1 MVVLVTEKCSEK
13 EYFELEWAGDKDRHV
28 DKTGSSQGGSKK
40 KKAYSTLAADMRGM
54 LGSRGM
60 VTLMGSFRLSTVIG
74 LLFLSY
80 RLMVTKRVLASRM
93 SLAPSE
99 YESGRKVFSDICT

>member
-1 MVVLVTEKCSEK
+1 
-13 EYFELEWAGDKDRHV
+13 
-28 DKTGSSQGGSKK
+28 
-40 KKAYSTLAADMRGM
+40 
-54 LGSRGM
+54 M
-60 VTLMGSFRLSTVIG
+60 VTLIGSFRLSTVIG

-99 YESGRKVFSDICT
+99 YESGRKVFSDICTWQVERLCVCERERDE